1 MTLGIRIAIVAPMH
15 GFSHPWIIVGT
26 DTEVGKTVVTA
37 GILRLLAFQ
46 PLKVS
51 AIKLVQT
58 GCCVCESTSA
68 RVAPD
73 LEVYRQALSNLHRPP
88 LHEPSLQV
96 PYCFEPACSPHLA
109 AELQRQTISTG
120 NLCEIVSR
128 ELQGGRFVL
137 AECAGGLLVP
147 LNSKET
153 TLDFLCAL
161 PAANV
166 LLVADNRLGMINHT
180 LLTLH
185 ALDSV
190 GIRARGIVLNN
201 TTPVTQA
208 DRFLREDN
216 LRTVARFGRT
226 DVLAEIP
233 WIEDFDPQNP
243 GGWGSVDEAIKPLGP
258 TLLSNAS

>member
-1 MTLGIRIAIVAPMH
+1 MTLGTRIAIVGLMH

-37 GILRLLAFQ
+37 GILRLLARQ

-51 AIKLVQT
+51 TIKLVQT
-58 GCCVCESTSA
+58 GCSLSESTSA
-68 RVAPD
+68 LVAPD
-73 LEVYRQALSNLHRPP
+73 LEIYRQALSSLQSPP

-166 LLVADNRLGMINHT
+166 LL
-180 LLTLH
+180 
-185 ALDSV
+185 
-190 GIRARGIVLNN
+190 NN

-226 DVLAEIP
+226 EVLAEIP
-233 WIEDFDPQNP
+233 WIEDFDPQTP